1 MVSVKAFCAGIFLY
15 CKKSLY
21 GNHPNQ
27 KDYTDDIKEKVSYI
41 WLHIRQVWCDN
52 DETVGNYTCNWIID
66 LVCGKKNQ
74 TALYLWS
81 GDRKRNNRSISERL
95 CLGSSFVREGVQ
107 AATRRAMIERKSNR
121 YPSGHSR
128 QILHSK
134 SDRRLFGKV
143 SSLTRRVKAANGSI
157 PVLSTQLN
165 GNLETEHTILS
176 SGHDTEPPGEHPRTH
191 CLYEFGRKFVE
202 QEGSNVGL
210 FASGS
215 RVIERKFTVC
225 GSNN

>member
-1 MVSVKAFCAGIFLY
+1 VQGSSCIVRRVCTGIIQTKKIIQMTLRKKLVTFGCTSVK
-15 CKKSLY
+15 Y
-21 GNHPNQ
+21 GATMTRPLEIIHATGSSTSSAER
-27 KDYTDDIKEKVSYI
+27 K
-41 WLHIRQVWCDN
+41 IRQHYIFGQG
-52 DETVGNYTCNWIID
+52 TGKGIIVQFLKD
-66 LVCGKKNQ
+66 CV
-74 TALYLWS
+74 
-81 GDRKRNNRSISERL
+81 
-95 CLGSSFVREGVQ
+95 LGRVLFVKECRQLPTG
-107 AATRRAMIERKSNR
+107 RAMIERKSNR

-128 QILHSK
+128 QVLHSK